1 VDVRRRKE
9 ARKAKLRESAAKMKQ
24 SGKIEPSFQDSKYS
38 LPEDATTPN
47 MRGREYSDRYQ
58 LPGRI
63 NCRDWVQVL
72 VCGTLCALW
81 KATVAA
87 VFPGPRDPRA
97 MQPLREAPS
106 HLHALPDLFL
116 LSVSLLLVSAVMQ
129 SNVVLDAEVIVGTC
143 FLGGMCQLLSVTS

>member
-1 VDVRRRKE
+1 MDVRRRKE

-58 LPGRI
+58 LPGRM

-87 VFPGPRDPRA
+87 SLALVILELCNPCEKRQATCMHCRIFFSYQYPCSLS
-97 MQPLREAPS
+97 PL
-106 HLHALPDLFL
+106 
-116 LSVSLLLVSAVMQ
+116 
-129 SNVVLDAEVIVGTC
+129 
-143 FLGGMCQLLSVTS
+143 